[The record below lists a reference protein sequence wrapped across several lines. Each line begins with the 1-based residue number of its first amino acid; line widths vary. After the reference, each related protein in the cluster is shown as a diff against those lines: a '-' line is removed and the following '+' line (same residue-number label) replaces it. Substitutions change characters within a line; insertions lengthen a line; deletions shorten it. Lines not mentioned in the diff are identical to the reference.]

1 MTQGDLTNFTNQ
13 VVIVVGAASGIGASA
28 ADLISERGGKV
39 IRLDKN
45 KPSTGESYELDV
57 SDEASV
63 KSTIAAIATKHGVIH
78 ALVNSAG
85 ITGPTGILTE
95 NISTE
100 DFRKILEIN
109 LFGSIWLTQSVL
121 PLMKE
126 QKYGRILHL
135 ASIAGKEGNPGMSP
149 YNISKAGLIGYVKGV
164 AKEVAPYGVTINTVA
179 PAVIRTPLNAN
190 TTEDTLE
197 YMISRIPMG
206 RVGEATEVAE
216 LIAFAVSK
224 AASFTT
230 GFTYDISG
238 GRATY

>member
-13 VVIVVGAASGIGASA
+13 VVVVVGAASGIGASA

-57 SDEASV
+57 SHEASV
-63 KSTIAAIATKHGVIH
+63 KSAIAAIATKHGAIH

-109 LFGSIWLTQSVL
+109 LFGSIWLTQAVL

-149 YNISKAGLIGYVKGV
+149 YNVSKAGLIGYVKGV
-164 AKEVAPYGVTINTVA
+164 AKEVAPYGVTINAIA

-190 TTEDTLE
+190 TTEETME
-197 YMISRIPMG
+197 YMIARIPIG
-206 RVGEATEVAE
+206 RVGEVAEVAE